1 MSGTKIDVGAQN
13 KSSSD
18 PLLKLAN
25 SVNPFFRHYS
35 TPRLFGLLVSIAML
49 GGVIVLYIANRTCTI
64 IEDYKNEYAPVTG
77 SFIDNKA
84 YIDTFMER
92 PRGLDDS
99 SERTASLCTFYI
111 TNYLTYPVVNVQSTT
126 DTYYESSLRACI
138 LPPSDYLVA
147 AGFPEA
153 YHFCDL
159 DTVPYSIRSLL
170 TGVSSI
176 PGMEVG
182 KQYSP
187 EEFFHLYWDNEYP
200 GWRCQFQTNH
210 NGWSNAEYAQ
220 DCNNKQSSIFYNY
233 CGVNLNNDDTTWYAY
248 SDWPAGTMTMFTHG
262 FVREETISTTVCS
275 SVTGAMGAAI
285 GYIGYIE
292 MLATLVIAS
301 LLVGLGISRPV
312 HEDASISGLLK
323 GAGLSEMAEEVEK
336 QKIARQAQEKG
347 GSNTI
352 DDANEGSELVAH
364 RTAPKPL

>member
-1 MSGTKIDVGAQN
+1 
-13 KSSSD
+13 
-18 PLLKLAN
+18 
-25 SVNPFFRHYS
+25 
-35 TPRLFGLLVSIAML
+35 ML
-49 GGVIVLYIANRTCTI
+49 GGVIGLYFAISTCTL
-64 IEDYKNEYAPVTG
+64 IEDYKNEYVPVTG

-84 YIDTFMER
+84 YIDSFMER

-99 SERTASLCTFYI
+99 AERKASLCTFYM
-111 TNYLTYPVVNVQSTT
+111 TNYLTEKEDNVQETT
-126 DTYYESSLRACI
+126 GTTYYESKLQSCI
-138 LPPSDYLVA
+138 LPPSDFLTA

-159 DTVPYSIRSLL
+159 DTVPDSIASLVKGRAGV
-170 TGVSSI
+170 TG
-176 PGMEVG
+176 MDVG

-187 EEFFHLYWDNEYP
+187 EEFFHLLWDMEYP
-200 GWRCQFQTNH
+200 GWRCQYKQTAT
-210 NGWSNAEYAQ
+210 GWTNEQYSN
-220 DCNNKQSSIFYNY
+220 DCSLKQNSIVYNY
-233 CGVNLNNDDTTWYAY
+233 CGINLDLTGVTWDSYN
-248 SDWPAGTMTMFTHG
+248 DWPSGDLTIFTHG
-262 FVREETISTTVCS
+262 FIREETISTTVCS
-275 SVTGAMGAAI
+275 SITGDIGAAI

-292 MLATLVIAS
+292 MLATFVIAS

-364 RTAPKPL
+364 RTAPKAL